1 MNPRINKECAS
12 HARYSIH
19 KKSENTSSFSLYHFS
34 GTKSFG
40 MKTEKVHR
48 QESLADKK
56 KRDIIFLYTKDLI
69 SDAEFSR
76 HKSREMY
83 TYSENYR

>member
-1 MNPRINKECAS
+1 M
-12 HARYSIH
+12 HAMYSIH
-19 KKSENTSSFSLYHFS
+19 KKTENTSSFSLYHFS

-56 KRDIIFLYTKDLI
+56 KHDIIFCI
-69 SDAEFSR
+69 Q
-76 HKSREMY
+76 
-83 TYSENYR
+83 NYGSLGGICRVGRAGN